1 MILLFLGVIFFA
13 LAIFIVLFPFEV
25 AREQMKKALAG
36 DILEAMEE
44 SDVALEDL
52 DVSEAV
58 FLRFAA
64 LIVSALLFILLFVL
78 YGPLFA
84 AAAIVLSL
92 MIFRVT
98 RGTVHKIA
106 EARKKDIA
114 REFPLFVTQ
123 FAVLMRVSDIYR
135 AIDAAASGL
144 DGPLGKEVMRLR
156 EEMDYLPL
164 RAALRNFAR
173 RLKYEPA
180 DRFVSTIL
188 YSMTTGA
195 DIVPMLE
202 SNAEQTYAEH
212 VANVKRRVRTQPVWL
227 SFLPVG
233 ISFIILIIL
242 VFPMFM
248 DIITKMQ
255 F

>member
-1 MILLFLGVIFFA
+1 MIFVFLGAVLLAFAVFFA
-13 LAIFIVLFPFEV
+13 IFPLEK
-25 AREQMKKALAG
+25 AQENMKSVLAG

-44 SDVALEDL
+44 KSIPQEEVDVN
-52 DVSEAV
+52 EAV
-58 FLRFAA
+58 FLRFAT
-64 LIVSALLFILLFVL
+64 LIISLTLFVLLFVY
-78 YGPLFA
+78 YGPLLA
-84 AAAIVLSL
+84 AIAIVLPL
-92 MIFRVT
+92 MIFRTT
-98 RGTVHKIA
+98 RGVVYKMA
-106 EARKKDIA
+106 EGTRKDIA

-144 DGPLGKEVMRLR
+144 DGPLGKEVRRLR

-212 VANVKRRVRTQPVWL
+212 VNDVKRRVKAQPVWL

-233 ISFIILIIL
+233 LSFIILIIL

-248 DIITKMQ
+248 DIIDKMQ